1 MASEYKLA
9 LKATL
14 DTSQVQQELQRLK
27 QSYKV
32 GSEDRNSF
40 SKGVQGTTNMQKL
53 EVQLTRLGQSITGL
67 QRAIEQLS
75 RSQLRN
81 SPNQPASIS
90 NKGSGMP
97 ALTPTKPNW
106 EQWLNSKEYKSF
118 NDKMRRIFESELDDE
133 ERNFMYMRSGAKGID
148 DPFLAHRIISN
159 PELGKGIFGKKFD
172 YAKELFDIQ
181 KADYKLVQQQKNSLA
196 AMSRSRE
203 MASVIGG
210 QLFGGAANIASGL
223 GYTGTANVLGAV
235 GSGFTAGGGAAMA
248 ASMLGA
254 SSAAAGPIGMLVG
267 LASIFSTLYSS
278 ASDAAA
284 AIQKMSEQMNEA
296 FKTLHSNTLNIQR
309 SVQETRHQTNADMLE
324 RTGNIEEARKLAEY
338 WKENSQSLQKQF
350 ADSDP
355 LAEERKI
362 RERGEARKRN
372 IDRAMKEGTASLL
385 DNDLASFLTHL
396 SGGLNVQEN
405 AQKAKNMVDQQTTEQ
420 IADMQRKYAAMQQD
434 ITSAQKQQ
442 TVYQGVVDKLESKQN
457 NELAK
462 LAAESAAKSAAA
474 AAAEVAEVAARQRLN
489 EANNAAIFEYKTKSL
504 LNQTQNFVNGIID
517 NKNLGA
523 LDKFNAIAAELDA
536 ARSQKNSAMNSAFD
550 IARYLKQNEGM
561 IDSTEMQEKQKQQAQ
576 YDKEAAVAEE
586 RIGVLE
592 NALASIQTNTIAPD
606 LSHITSL
613 AQYGFNMGE
622 KDNSVERME
631 KYYTKSIN
639 IQQQIKDKLQEG
651 VKTEAI
657 YN

>member
-27 QSYKV
+27 QSYTV

-40 SKGVQGTTNMQKL
+40 SKGVQGTANMQKL

-90 NKGSGMP
+90 SKGSGMP

-106 EQWLNSKEYKSF
+106 GQWLNSKEYKSF
-118 NDKMRRIFESELDDE
+118 NDKMRRIFESELNDE

-159 PELGKGIFGKKFD
+159 PQLGKQIFGEKFD
-172 YAKELFDIQ
+172 YAKEIFDIQ
-181 KADYKLVQQQKNSLA
+181 KADYKLVQQQDSRLA
-196 AMSRSRE
+196 AMSRNRE
-203 MASVIGG
+203 MASIIGG

-248 ASMLGA
+248 ASILGA
-254 SSAAAGPIGMLVG
+254 NSAAGPIGMLVG

-278 ASDAAA
+278 ASDAAT

-442 TVYQGVVDKLESKQN
+442 AVYQGVVDKLEGQQK

-474 AAAEVAEVAARQRLN
+474 AAEVTARQRLN
-489 EANNAAIFEYKTKSL
+489 EANNAAIFEYKTKSQ

-523 LDKFNAIAAELDA
+523 LDKFNTIAAELDA

-561 IDSTEMQEKQKQQAQ
+561 IGSTEIQAKQKQQAQ
-576 YDKEAAVAEE
+576 YDKEAAAAEE

-631 KYYTKSIN
+631 KYYNKSLN
-639 IQQQIKDKLQEG
+639 LQQQIKDKLQEG
-651 VKTEAI
+651 VKTEAV

>member
-27 QSYKV
+27 QSYTV

-40 SKGVQGTTNMQKL
+40 SKGVQGTANMQKL

-90 NKGSGMP
+90 SKGSGMP

-106 EQWLNSKEYKSF
+106 GQWLNSKEYKSF

-133 ERNFMYMRSGAKGID
+133 ERKFMYMRSGAKGID

-203 MASVIGG
+203 MASIIGG

-248 ASMLGA
+248 ASILGA
-254 SSAAAGPIGMLVG
+254 NSAAGPIGMLVG

-442 TVYQGVVDKLESKQN
+442 TVYQGVVDKLEGQQK

-474 AAAEVAEVAARQRLN
+474 AAEVTARQRLN
-489 EANNAAIFEYKTKSL
+489 EANDAAIFGYKTKSQ
-504 LNQTQNFVNGIID
+504 LNQTQDFVNGIIG
-517 NKNLGA
+517 NKSIGA
-523 LDKFNAIAAELDA
+523 LDKFNTIAAELDA

-561 IDSTEMQEKQKQQAQ
+561 IGSTEIQAKQKQQAQ

-606 LSHITSL
+606 LSHVTSL

-622 KDNSVERME
+622 KDDSVERME

-639 IQQQIKDKLQEG
+639 LQQQIKDKLQEG
-651 VKTEAI
+651 VKTEAV

>member
-27 QSYKV
+27 QSYNV
-32 GSEDRNSF
+32 GSDDRNSF

-81 SPNQPASIS
+81 SPNQPTSIS
-90 NKGSGMP
+90 SKGSGMP

-106 EQWLNSKEYKSF
+106 GQWLNSKEYKSF
-118 NDKMRRIFESELDDE
+118 NDKMRRIFESELDDV

-148 DPFLAHRIISN
+148 DPFLAHKIISN
-159 PELGKGIFGKKFD
+159 PQLGKQIFGKKFD
-172 YAKELFDIQ
+172 YAKEIFDIQ
-181 KADYKLVQQQKNSLA
+181 KADYKLVQQQDNRLA
-196 AMSRSRE
+196 AMSRNRE
-203 MASVIGG
+203 MASIIGG

-248 ASMLGA
+248 ASILGA
-254 SSAAAGPIGMLVG
+254 NSAAGPIGMLVG

-278 ASDAAA
+278 ASDAAT

-324 RTGNIEEARKLAEY
+324 RTGNIEEARKLTEY
-338 WKENSQSLQKQF
+338 WKENLQSLQKQF

-442 TVYQGVVDKLESKQN
+442 AVYQGVVDKLEGQQK

-462 LAAESAAKSAAA
+462 LAAAAA
-474 AAAEVAEVAARQRLN
+474 EAAAEVKARQRLN
-489 EANNAAIFEYKTKSL
+489 EANNAAIFEYKTKSQ

-523 LDKFNAIAAELDA
+523 LDKFNTIAAELDA
-536 ARSQKNSAMNSAFD
+536 ARNQKNSAMNSAFD
-550 IARYLKQNEGM
+550 IVRYLKQNEGM
-561 IDSTEMQEKQKQQAQ
+561 IGSTEIQAKQKQQAQ

-631 KYYTKSIN
+631 KYYNKSLN
-639 IQQQIKDKLQEG
+639 LQQQIKDKLQEG
-651 VKTEAI
+651 VKTEAV

>member
-27 QSYKV
+27 QSYAA
-32 GSEDRNSF
+32 GSDDRNSF

-67 QRAIEQLS
+67 QRAIEQLA

-90 NKGSGMP
+90 SKGSGMP
-97 ALTPTKPNW
+97 ALTPTKPSW

-118 NDKMRRIFESELDDE
+118 NDKMRRIFESELDSE
-133 ERNFMYMRSGAKGID
+133 ERNFMFMRSGAKGID

-172 YAKELFDIQ
+172 YAKEIFDIQ
-181 KADYKLVQQQKNSLA
+181 KADYKLIQQQKNSLA
-196 AMSRSRE
+196 AMSRNRE
-203 MASVIGG
+203 MASIIGG

-223 GYTGTANVLGAV
+223 GYTDTANVLGAV

-248 ASMLGA
+248 ASILGA
-254 SSAAAGPIGMLVG
+254 NSAAGPIGMLVG

-278 ASDAAA
+278 ASDAAT

-396 SGGLNVQEN
+396 SGGLNVKEN

-442 TVYQGVVDKLESKQN
+442 AVYQGVVDKLEGQQK

-462 LAAESAAKSAAA
+462 SAAE
-474 AAAEVAEVAARQRLN
+474 AAAEVTARQRLN
-489 EANNAAIFEYKTKSL
+489 EANDAAIFGYKTKSQ
-504 LNQTQNFVNGIID
+504 LNQTQDFVNSIID

-523 LDKFNAIAAELDA
+523 LDKFNTIAAELDA
-536 ARSQKNSAMNSAFD
+536 ARSQKNSAMNNAFD

-561 IDSTEMQEKQKQQAQ
+561 IDSTEMQAKQKQQAQ
-576 YDKEAAVAEE
+576 YDKEAAVAEA
-586 RIGVLE
+586 RIGILE
-592 NALASIQTNTIAPD
+592 NALTSIQTNTIAPD
-606 LSHITSL
+606 LSHVTSL

-631 KYYTKSIN
+631 KYYNKSLN
-639 IQQQIKDKLQEG
+639 LQQQIKDKLQEG
-651 VKTEAI
+651 VKTEAV

>member
-1 MASEYKLA
+1 MASEYNLA

-27 QSYKV
+27 QSYTV

-90 NKGSGMP
+90 SKGSGMP

-106 EQWLNSKEYKSF
+106 GQWLNSKEYKSF
-118 NDKMRRIFESELDDE
+118 NDKMRRIFESKLDDE
-133 ERNFMYMRSGAKGID
+133 ERKFMYMRSGAKGID

-181 KADYKLVQQQKNSLA
+181 KADYKLVQRQKNSLA

-203 MASVIGG
+203 MASIIGG

-248 ASMLGA
+248 ASILGA
-254 SSAAAGPIGMLVG
+254 NSAAGPIGMLVG

-309 SVQETRHQTNADMLE
+309 AVQETRHQTNADMLE

-442 TVYQGVVDKLESKQN
+442 TVYQGVVDKLEGQQK

-474 AAAEVAEVAARQRLN
+474 AAEVTARQKLN
-489 EANNAAIFEYKTKSL
+489 EANNAAIFEYKTKSQ

-523 LDKFNAIAAELDA
+523 LDKFNTIAAELDA

-561 IDSTEMQEKQKQQAQ
+561 IGSTEIQAKQKQQAQ

-631 KYYTKSIN
+631 KYYNKSLN
-639 IQQQIKDKLQEG
+639 LQQQIKDKLQEG
-651 VKTEAI
+651 VKTEAV

>member
-27 QSYKV
+27 QSYTV
-32 GSEDRNSF
+32 GSDDRNSF
-40 SKGVQGTTNMQKL
+40 SKGVQGTANMQKL

-81 SPNQPASIS
+81 SPNQPTSIS
-90 NKGSGMP
+90 SKGSGMP

-106 EQWLNSKEYKSF
+106 GQWLNSKEYKSF

-148 DPFLAHRIISN
+148 DPFLAHKIISN
-159 PELGKGIFGKKFD
+159 PQLGKGIFGEKFD

-181 KADYKLVQQQKNSLA
+181 KADYKLIQQQKNSLA
-196 AMSRSRE
+196 AMSRNRE
-203 MASVIGG
+203 MASIIGG

-248 ASMLGA
+248 ASILGA
-254 SSAAAGPIGMLVG
+254 NSAAGPIGMLVG

-278 ASDAAA
+278 ASDAAT

-442 TVYQGVVDKLESKQN
+442 AVYQGVVDKLEGQQK

-474 AAAEVAEVAARQRLN
+474 AAEVTARQRLN
-489 EANNAAIFEYKTKSL
+489 EANNAAIFEYKTKSQ

-523 LDKFNAIAAELDA
+523 LDKFNTIAAELDA

-561 IDSTEMQEKQKQQAQ
+561 IGSTEIQAKQKQQAQ

-631 KYYTKSIN
+631 KYYNKSLN
-639 IQQQIKDKLQEG
+639 LQQQIKDKLQEG
-651 VKTEAI
+651 VKTEAV

>member
-27 QSYKV
+27 QSYTV
-32 GSEDRNSF
+32 GSDDRNSF
-40 SKGVQGTTNMQKL
+40 SKGVQGTANMQKL

-75 RSQLRN
+75 RSQPRN
-81 SPNQPASIS
+81 SPNQPTSIS
-90 NKGSGMP
+90 SKGSGMP

-106 EQWLNSKEYKSF
+106 GQWLNSKEYKSF

-133 ERNFMYMRSGAKGID
+133 ERKFMYMRSGAKGID
-148 DPFLAHRIISN
+148 DPFLAHKIISN
-159 PELGKGIFGKKFD
+159 PQLGKQIFGKKFD
-172 YAKELFDIQ
+172 YAKEIFDIQ
-181 KADYKLVQQQKNSLA
+181 KADYKLVQQQDNRLA
-196 AMSRSRE
+196 AMSRNRE
-203 MASVIGG
+203 MASIIGG
-210 QLFGGAANIASGL
+210 QLFGGAASIASGL
-223 GYTGTANVLGAV
+223 GYTDTANVLGAV

-248 ASMLGA
+248 ASILGA
-254 SSAAAGPIGMLVG
+254 NSAAGPIGMLVG

-278 ASDAAA
+278 ASDAAT

-372 IDRAMKEGTASLL
+372 IDRAMKEGTASSL

-442 TVYQGVVDKLESKQN
+442 AVYQGVVDKLEGQQK

-474 AAAEVAEVAARQRLN
+474 VAEVTARQRLN
-489 EANNAAIFEYKTKSL
+489 EANNAAIFEYKTKSQ

-523 LDKFNAIAAELDA
+523 LDKFNTIAAELDA

-561 IDSTEMQEKQKQQAQ
+561 IGSTEIQAKQKQQAQ

-631 KYYTKSIN
+631 KYYNKSLN
-639 IQQQIKDKLQEG
+639 LQQQIKDKLQEG
-651 VKTEAI
+651 VKTEAV

>member
-1 MASEYKLA
+1 MK
-9 LKATL
+9 
-14 DTSQVQQELQRLK
+14 
-27 QSYKV
+27 
-32 GSEDRNSF
+32 
-40 SKGVQGTTNMQKL
+40 
-53 EVQLTRLGQSITGL
+53 
-67 QRAIEQLS
+67 
-75 RSQLRN
+75 
-81 SPNQPASIS
+81 
-90 NKGSGMP
+90 
-97 ALTPTKPNW
+97 
-106 EQWLNSKEYKSF
+106 
-118 NDKMRRIFESELDDE
+118 
-133 ERNFMYMRSGAKGID
+133 
-148 DPFLAHRIISN
+148 
-159 PELGKGIFGKKFD
+159 
-172 YAKELFDIQ
+172 
-181 KADYKLVQQQKNSLA
+181 A
-196 AMSRSRE
+196 AMSQNRE
-203 MASVIGG
+203 IASMIGG

-223 GYTGTANVLGAV
+223 GYTGAADVLGAF
-235 GSGFTAGGGAAMA
+235 GSGFTAGGGAAMT

-254 SSAAAGPIGMLVG
+254 NSAAGPIGMLVG

-442 TVYQGVVDKLESKQN
+442 TVYQGVVDKLEGQQK

-462 LAAESAAKSAAA
+462 LAAESAVKSAK
-474 AAAEVAEVAARQRLN
+474 AAAEVTARQRLN
-489 EANNAAIFEYKTKSL
+489 EANDAAIFGYKTKSQ
-504 LNQTQNFVNGIID
+504 LNQTQDFVNGIIG
-517 NKNLGA
+517 NKSIGA
-523 LDKFNAIAAELDA
+523 LDKFNTIAAELDA

-561 IDSTEMQEKQKQQAQ
+561 IGSTEIQAKQKQQAQ

-631 KYYTKSIN
+631 KYYNKSLN
-639 IQQQIKDKLQEG
+639 LQQQIKDKLQEG
-651 VKTEAI
+651 VKTEAV

>member
-27 QSYKV
+27 QSYTV
-32 GSEDRNSF
+32 GSDDRNSF
-40 SKGVQGTTNMQKL
+40 SKGVQGTANMQKL

-81 SPNQPASIS
+81 SPNQPTSIS
-90 NKGSGMP
+90 SKGSGMP
-97 ALTPTKPNW
+97 VLAPTKPNW

-118 NDKMRRIFESELDDE
+118 NDKMRRIFESKLDDE

-159 PELGKGIFGKKFD
+159 PQLGKGIFGEKFD

-181 KADYKLVQQQKNSLA
+181 KADYKLIQQQKNNLA
-196 AMSRSRE
+196 AMSRNRE
-203 MASVIGG
+203 MASIIGG

-248 ASMLGA
+248 ASILGA
-254 SSAAAGPIGMLVG
+254 NSAAGPIGMLVG

-278 ASDAAA
+278 ASDAAT

-442 TVYQGVVDKLESKQN
+442 TVYQGVVDKLEGQQKDK
-457 NELAK
+457 LAK
-462 LAAESAAKSAAA
+462 LAAESAAESAK
-474 AAAEVAEVAARQRLN
+474 AAAEVTAHQRLN
-489 EANNAAIFEYKTKSL
+489 EANDDAIFGYKTKSQ
-504 LNQTQNFVNGIID
+504 LNQTQDFVNGIIG
-517 NKNLGA
+517 NKSIGA
-523 LDKFNAIAAELDA
+523 LDKFNTIAAELDA

-561 IDSTEMQEKQKQQAQ
+561 IGSTEIQAKQKQQAQ
-576 YDKEAAVAEE
+576 YDKEAEVAEE
-586 RIGVLE
+586 RIGILE

-631 KYYTKSIN
+631 KYYNKSLN
-639 IQQQIKDKLQEG
+639 LQQQIKDKLQEG
-651 VKTEAI
+651 VKTEAV

>member
-27 QSYKV
+27 QSYTV

-67 QRAIEQLS
+67 QRAIEQLA

-90 NKGSGMP
+90 SKGSGMP

-106 EQWLNSKEYKSF
+106 GQWLNSKEYKSF

-159 PELGKGIFGKKFD
+159 PELGKQIFGKKFD
-172 YAKELFDIQ
+172 YAKEIFDIQ
-181 KADYKLVQQQKNSLA
+181 KADYKLVQQQDNRLA
-196 AMSRSRE
+196 AMSRNRE
-203 MASVIGG
+203 MASIIGG
-210 QLFGGAANIASGL
+210 QLFGGAANIASDL

-248 ASMLGA
+248 ASILGA
-254 SSAAAGPIGMLVG
+254 NSAAGPIGMLVG

-278 ASDAAA
+278 ASDAAT

-396 SGGLNVQEN
+396 SGGLNVKEN

-442 TVYQGVVDKLESKQN
+442 AVYQGVVDKLEGQQK

-462 LAAESAAKSAAA
+462 LTAESAAKAAA
-474 AAAEVAEVAARQRLN
+474 AAAEVKARQRLN
-489 EANNAAIFEYKTKSL
+489 EANNAAIFEYKTKSQ

-523 LDKFNAIAAELDA
+523 LDKFNTIAAELDA

-561 IDSTEMQEKQKQQAQ
+561 IGSTEIQAKQKQQAQ

-631 KYYTKSIN
+631 KYYNKSLN
-639 IQQQIKDKLQEG
+639 LQQQIKDKLQEG
-651 VKTEAI
+651 VKTEAV

>member
-27 QSYKV
+27 QSYTV
-32 GSEDRNSF
+32 GSDDRNSF
-40 SKGVQGTTNMQKL
+40 SKGVQGTANMQKL

-67 QRAIEQLS
+67 QRAIEQLA

-81 SPNQPASIS
+81 SPNQSVSPSS
-90 NKGSGMP
+90 KGSSIP

-118 NDKMRRIFESELDDE
+118 NDKMRRIFESKLDDE

-148 DPFLAHRIISN
+148 DPFLAHKIISN
-159 PELGKGIFGKKFD
+159 PQLGKGIFGEKFD

-181 KADYKLVQQQKNSLA
+181 KADYKLIQQQKNSLA
-196 AMSRSRE
+196 AMSRNRE
-203 MASVIGG
+203 MASIIGG

-248 ASMLGA
+248 ASILGA
-254 SSAAAGPIGMLVG
+254 NSAAGPIGMLVG

-278 ASDAAA
+278 ASDAAT

-338 WKENSQSLQKQF
+338 WKESSQSLQKQF

-442 TVYQGVVDKLESKQN
+442 TVYQGVVDKLEGQQK

-462 LAAESAAKSAAA
+462 LAAESAA
-474 AAAEVAEVAARQRLN
+474 EVTARLSLN
-489 EANNAAIFEYKTKSL
+489 EANNAAIFGYKTKQQ
-504 LNQTQNFVNGIID
+504 LNQTQDFVNGIID

-523 LDKFNAIAAELDA
+523 LDKFNTIAAELDA
-536 ARSQKNSAMNSAFD
+536 ARNQKSSAMNSAFD

-561 IDSTEMQEKQKQQAQ
+561 IDSTEMQAKQKQQAQ
-576 YDKEAAVAEE
+576 YDKEAAVAEA

-631 KYYTKSIN
+631 KYYNKSLN
-639 IQQQIKDKLQEG
+639 LQQQIKDKLQEG
-651 VKTEAI
+651 VKTEAV

>member
-81 SPNQPASIS
+81 SPNQPTSIS
-90 NKGSGMP
+90 SKGSGMP

-118 NDKMRRIFESELDDE
+118 NDKMRRIFESELDDQ
-133 ERNFMYMRSGAKGID
+133 ERNFMYMRSGASGID

-159 PELGKGIFGKKFD
+159 PQLGKRIFGKKFD
-172 YAKELFDIQ
+172 YAKEIFDIQ
-181 KADYKLVQQQKNSLA
+181 KADYKLVQQQNSRLA

-203 MASVIGG
+203 MASMIGG

-248 ASMLGA
+248 ATMLGA
-254 SSAAAGPIGMLVG
+254 NSAAAGPIGMLVG

-420 IADMQRKYAAMQQD
+420 ITDMQRKYAAMQQD

-442 TVYQGVVDKLESKQN
+442 TVYQGVVDKLEGQQK

-462 LAAESAAKSAAA
+462 LAAESAAESAK
-474 AAAEVAEVAARQRLN
+474 AAAEVTARQRLN
-489 EANNAAIFEYKTKSL
+489 EANDAAIFGYKTKSQ
-504 LNQTQNFVNGIID
+504 LNQTQDFVNGIIG
-517 NKNLGA
+517 NKSIGA
-523 LDKFNAIAAELDA
+523 LDKFNTIAAELDA

-561 IDSTEMQEKQKQQAQ
+561 IGSTEIQAKQKQQAQ

-592 NALASIQTNTIAPD
+592 NALVSIQTNTIAPD
-606 LSHITSL
+606 LSHVTSL

-622 KDNSVERME
+622 KDDSVERME
-631 KYYTKSIN
+631 KYYNKSLN
-639 IQQQIKDKLQEG
+639 LQQQIKDKLQEG
-651 VKTEAI
+651 VKTEAV

>member
-14 DTSQVQQELQRLK
+14 DTSQVQQELKRLK
-27 QSYKV
+27 QSYTS
-32 GSEDRNSF
+32 GSDDGNSF

-81 SPNQPASIS
+81 SPNQPTSIS
-90 NKGSGMP
+90 SKGSGMP

-106 EQWLNSKEYKSF
+106 GQWLNSKEYKSF

-159 PELGKGIFGKKFD
+159 PQLGKQIFGKKFD
-172 YAKELFDIQ
+172 YAKEIFDIQ
-181 KADYKLVQQQKNSLA
+181 KADYKLVQQQDNRLA
-196 AMSRSRE
+196 AMSRNRE
-203 MASVIGG
+203 MASIIGG
-210 QLFGGAANIASGL
+210 QLFGGAANIASDL

-248 ASMLGA
+248 ASILGA
-254 SSAAAGPIGMLVG
+254 NSAAGPIGMLVG

-278 ASDAAA
+278 ASDAAT

-396 SGGLNVQEN
+396 SGGLNVKEN

-442 TVYQGVVDKLESKQN
+442 AVYQGVVDKLEGQQK

-474 AAAEVAEVAARQRLN
+474 AAEVTARQRLN
-489 EANNAAIFEYKTKSL
+489 EANNAAIFEYKTKSQ

-523 LDKFNAIAAELDA
+523 LDKFNTIAAELDA

-561 IDSTEMQEKQKQQAQ
+561 IGSTEIQTKQKQQAQ

-631 KYYTKSIN
+631 KYYNKSLN
-639 IQQQIKDKLQEG
+639 LQQQIKDKLQEG
-651 VKTEAI
+651 VKTEAV

>member
-32 GSEDRNSF
+32 GSDDRNSF
-40 SKGVQGTTNMQKL
+40 SKGVQGTANMQKL

-67 QRAIEQLS
+67 QRAIEQLA

-81 SPNQPASIS
+81 SPNQSVSPSS
-90 NKGSGMP
+90 KGSSIP

-159 PELGKGIFGKKFD
+159 PELGKELFGKKFD

-196 AMSRSRE
+196 AMSRNRE
-203 MASVIGG
+203 MASIIGG

-248 ASMLGA
+248 ASILGA
-254 SSAAAGPIGMLVG
+254 NSAAGPIGMLVG

-442 TVYQGVVDKLESKQN
+442 TVYQGVVDKLEGQQK

-462 LAAESAAKSAAA
+462 LAAESAAKAAK
-474 AAAEVAEVAARQRLN
+474 AAAEAAARQRLN
-489 EANNAAIFEYKTKSL
+489 EANDDAIFGYKTKSQ
-504 LNQTQNFVNGIID
+504 LNQTQDFVNGIIG
-517 NKNLGA
+517 NKSIGA
-523 LDKFNAIAAELDA
+523 LDKFNTIAAELDA

-561 IDSTEMQEKQKQQAQ
+561 IGSTEIQAKQKQQAQ

-586 RIGVLE
+586 RINVLE

-631 KYYTKSIN
+631 KYYNKSLN
-639 IQQQIKDKLQEG
+639 LQQQIKDKLQEG
-651 VKTEAI
+651 VKTEAV

>member
-32 GSEDRNSF
+32 GSDDRNSF

-67 QRAIEQLS
+67 QRAIEQLA

-118 NDKMRRIFESELDDE
+118 NDKIRRIFESTLDSE
-133 ERNFMYMRSGAKGID
+133 ERNFMYMRSGASGID
-148 DPFLAHRIISN
+148 DPFLAHKIISN
-159 PELGKGIFGKKFD
+159 PKLGKGIFGEDFD

-181 KADYKLVQQQKNSLA
+181 KADYKIIQQQKNRLA
-196 AMSRSRE
+196 AMRQNRE
-203 MASVIGG
+203 IASMIGG
-210 QLFGGAANIASGL
+210 QLFGGAANIASSL

-235 GSGFTAGGGAAMA
+235 GSGFTAGGGVAMT

-254 SSAAAGPIGMLVG
+254 GAAAGPIGIVVG
-267 LASIFSTLYSS
+267 LA
-278 ASDAAA
+278 AAA
-284 AIQKMSEQMNEA
+284 GSVVSALKQLEESAKKTAEQQEKVAEA
-296 FKTLHSNTLNIQR
+296 LKESARSQYVLRYGAWQQIRADQVRKENNLTVAQERESYFKEQLEKARR
-309 SVQETRHQTNADMLE
+309 SYFGLQNPEDFERKTR
-324 RTGNIEEARKLAEY
+324 EEAAKKKAEKVNRTIIATPGTAGGGSY
-338 WKENSQSLQKQF
+338 SYTTV
-350 ADSDP
+350 SDKYS
-355 LAEERKI
+355 AEEKQKI
-362 RERGEARKRN
+362 DEAANKA
-372 IDRAMKEGTASLL
+372 IEAQQKK
-385 DNDLASFLTHL
+385 
-396 SGGLNVQEN
+396 VQ
-405 AQKAKNMVDQQTTEQ
+405 
-420 IADMQRKYAAMQQD
+420 
-434 ITSAQKQQ
+434 
-442 TVYQGVVDKLESKQN
+442 
-457 NELAK
+457 
-462 LAAESAAKSAAA
+462 AAK
-474 AAAEVAEVAARQRLN
+474 R
-489 EANNAAIFEYKTKSL
+489 
-504 LNQTQNFVNGIID
+504 
-517 NKNLGA
+517 
-523 LDKFNAIAAELDA
+523 ELDA
-536 ARSQKNSAMNSAFD
+536 AQQNYNLWKDVADYLKNSKDEAAKAERDSKNAEYAKRRQLREGALFASEAYIQSDRIRSTQIMAMDIMNNKQSGPLEKFNKIAEELDRLRSDRKSLVEKAYGINKD
-550 IARYLKQNEGM
+550 IANGERDSNELADMIKRRDALLKDASF
-561 IDSTEMQEKQKQQAQ
+561 I
-576 YDKEAAVAEE
+576 AE
-586 RIGVLE
+586 RAGILE
-592 NALASIQTNTIAPD
+592 NALGSISTGTLAPD

-651 VKTEAI
+651 VKTEAV

>member
-27 QSYKV
+27 QSYTV

-67 QRAIEQLS
+67 QRAIEQLA

-81 SPNQPASIS
+81 SQNQSASIS
-90 NKGSGMP
+90 SKGSGMP

-106 EQWLNSKEYKSF
+106 GQWLNSKEYKSF

-159 PELGKGIFGKKFD
+159 PQLGKQIFGKKFD
-172 YAKELFDIQ
+172 YAKEIFDIQ
-181 KADYKLVQQQKNSLA
+181 KADYKLVQQQDSRLA
-196 AMSRSRE
+196 AMSRNRE
-203 MASVIGG
+203 MASIIGG

-248 ASMLGA
+248 ASILGA
-254 SSAAAGPIGMLVG
+254 NSAAGPIGMLVG

-278 ASDAAA
+278 ASDAAT

-355 LAEERKI
+355 LAEELKI

-396 SGGLNVQEN
+396 SGGLNVKEN

-442 TVYQGVVDKLESKQN
+442 AVYQGVVDKLEGQQK

-474 AAAEVAEVAARQRLN
+474 AAEVTARQRLN
-489 EANNAAIFEYKTKSL
+489 EANNAAIFEYKTKSQ

-523 LDKFNAIAAELDA
+523 LDKFNTIAAELDA

-561 IDSTEMQEKQKQQAQ
+561 IGSTEIQAKQKQQAQ

-631 KYYTKSIN
+631 KYYNKSLN
-639 IQQQIKDKLQEG
+639 LQQQIKDKLQEG
-651 VKTEAI
+651 VKTEAV

>member
-27 QSYKV
+27 QSYTV

-40 SKGVQGTTNMQKL
+40 SKGVQGTANMQKL

-81 SPNQPASIS
+81 SPNQPTSIS
-90 NKGSGMP
+90 SKGSGMP

-106 EQWLNSKEYKSF
+106 GQWLNSKEYKSF

-159 PELGKGIFGKKFD
+159 PQLGKQIFGKKFD
-172 YAKELFDIQ
+172 YAKEIFDIQ
-181 KADYKLVQQQKNSLA
+181 KADYKLVQQQDSRLA
-196 AMSRSRE
+196 AMSRNRE
-203 MASVIGG
+203 MASIIGG

-248 ASMLGA
+248 ASILGA
-254 SSAAAGPIGMLVG
+254 NSAAGPIGMLVG

-278 ASDAAA
+278 ASDAAT

-338 WKENSQSLQKQF
+338 WKENLQSLQKQF

-442 TVYQGVVDKLESKQN
+442 AVYQGVVDKLEGQQK

-474 AAAEVAEVAARQRLN
+474 AAEVTARQRLN
-489 EANNAAIFEYKTKSL
+489 EANNAAIFEYKTKSQ

-523 LDKFNAIAAELDA
+523 LDKFNIIAAELDA
-536 ARSQKNSAMNSAFD
+536 ARSYKNSAMNSAFD

-561 IDSTEMQEKQKQQAQ
+561 IGSTEIQAKQKQQAQ

-631 KYYTKSIN
+631 KYYNKSLN
-639 IQQQIKDKLQEG
+639 LQQQIKDKLQEG
-651 VKTEAI
+651 VKTEAV

>member
-1 MASEYKLA
+1 MASEYNLA

-14 DTSQVQQELQRLK
+14 DTSQVQQEVQRLK
-27 QSYKV
+27 QSYAV
-32 GSEDRNSF
+32 GSEGGNSF
-40 SKGVQGTTNMQKL
+40 SKGVQGKTNMQKL

-81 SPNQPASIS
+81 SPNQPTSIS
-90 NKGSGMP
+90 SKGSGMP

-148 DPFLAHRIISN
+148 DPFLAHKIISN

-203 MASVIGG
+203 MASIIGG

-248 ASMLGA
+248 ASILGA
-254 SSAAAGPIGMLVG
+254 NSAAGPIGMLVG

-442 TVYQGVVDKLESKQN
+442 TVYQGVVDKLEGQQK

-462 LAAESAAKSAAA
+462 LAAESAVESAK
-474 AAAEVAEVAARQRLN
+474 AAAEVTARQRLN
-489 EANNAAIFEYKTKSL
+489 EANDAAIFGYKTKSQ
-504 LNQTQNFVNGIID
+504 LNQTQDFVNGIIG
-517 NKNLGA
+517 NKSIGA
-523 LDKFNAIAAELDA
+523 LDKFNTIAAELDA

-561 IDSTEMQEKQKQQAQ
+561 IGSTEIQAKQKQQAQ

-622 KDNSVERME
+622 KDDSVERME
-631 KYYTKSIN
+631 KYYNKSLN
-639 IQQQIKDKLQEG
+639 LQQQIKDKLQEG
-651 VKTEAI
+651 VKTEAV

>member
-1 MASEYKLA
+1 MASEYNLA

-27 QSYKV
+27 QSYTV
-32 GSEDRNSF
+32 GSEGGNSF
-40 SKGVQGTTNMQKL
+40 SKGVPGTAHMQKL
-53 EVQLTRLGQSITGL
+53 EVQLTKLNSAITGL
-67 QRAIEQLS
+67 QRAIEQLA
-75 RSQLRN
+75 RQQGQKNSQAAPGN
-81 SPNQPASIS
+81 VAKN
-90 NKGSGMP
+90 SGMP
-97 ALTPTKPNW
+97 PVALSNNRDRDTILKNLKRRLGPDFD
-106 EQWLNSKEYKSF
+106 F
-118 NDKMRRIFESELDDE
+118 NKFK
-133 ERNFMYMRSGAKGID
+133 AQKGIEGT
-148 DPFLAHRIISN
+148 
-159 PELGKGIFGKKFD
+159 PERAQFTKAFGQ
-172 YAKELFDIQ
+172 AI
-181 KADYKLVQQQKNSLA
+181 ADTMKSVPERVKMQQAQMRQN
-196 AMSRSRE
+196 RE
-203 MASVIGG
+203 IASMIGG
-210 QLFGGAANIASGL
+210 QLFGGAANIASSL

-235 GSGFTAGGGAAMA
+235 GSGFTAGGGAAMT

-254 SSAAAGPIGMLVG
+254 NSAAGPIGMLVG

-372 IDRAMKEGTASLL
+372 VDRAMKEGAASLL

-405 AQKAKNMVDQQTTEQ
+405 AQKAKNMVDQQTAEQ
-420 IADMQRKYAAMQQD
+420 IADMQRKYAAMQQEM
-434 ITSAQKQQ
+434 TSAQKMQA
-442 TVYQGVVDKLESKQN
+442 VYQGVVDKLEGKQN

-462 LAAESAAKSAAA
+462 S
-474 AAAEVAEVAARQRLN
+474 AAEVTARLRLN
-489 EANNAAIFEYKTKSL
+489 EANDAAIFGYKTKSQ
-504 LNQTQNFVNGIID
+504 LNQTQDFVNGIID
-517 NKNLGA
+517 NKSIGA
-523 LDKFNAIAAELDA
+523 LDKFNTIAAELDA

-561 IDSTEMQEKQKQQAQ
+561 IDSTEMQAKQKQQAQ
-576 YDKEAAVAEE
+576 YDKEAAVAEA

-606 LSHITSL
+606 LSHVTSL

-631 KYYTKSIN
+631 KYYNKSLN
-639 IQQQIKDKLQEG
+639 LQQQIKDKLQEG
-651 VKTEAI
+651 VKTEAV

>member
-1 MASEYKLA
+1 MASEYNLA

-32 GSEDRNSF
+32 GSEDGNSF

-75 RSQLRN
+75 RSQNRTATPVN
-81 SPNQPASIS
+81 SRQVVNGQGSLPVATNNQYN
-90 NKGSGMP
+90 NKIVNAWLKSSEYEEFRHEVARLMMTDKFSDRDRKHAQLTYGSV
-97 ALTPTKPNW
+97 
-106 EQWLNSKEYKSF
+106 
-118 NDKMRRIFESELDDE
+118 
-133 ERNFMYMRSGAKGID
+133 D
-148 DPFLAHRIISN
+148 DPLFAHRVFT
-159 PELGKGIFGKKFD
+159 ECEFKGKFGSEWYKQKIKD
-172 YAKELFDIQ
+172 YANKTLEG
-181 KADYKLVQQQKNSLA
+181 SLA
-196 AMSRSRE
+196 AKEMKAAMSQNRE
-203 MASVIGG
+203 IASMIGG
-210 QLFGGAANIASGL
+210 QLFGGAANIARSL
-223 GYTGTANVLGAV
+223 GYTDTSNVLGAV
-235 GSGFTAGGGAAMA
+235 GSGFTAGGGAAMT

-267 LASIFSTLYSS
+267 LASVFSSLYNS
-278 ASDAAA
+278 ASEASA

-372 IDRAMKEGTASLL
+372 VDIAMKEGTASLL

-396 SGGLNVQEN
+396 SGGLNVKEN

-442 TVYQGVVDKLESKQN
+442 VLYQGVVDKLEGKQN

-462 LAAESAAKSAAA
+462 LAAESAA
-474 AAAEVAEVAARQRLN
+474 EVTARLRLN
-489 EANNAAIFEYKTKSL
+489 EANNAAIFGYKTKQQ
-504 LNQTQNFVNGIID
+504 LNQTQDFVNGIID

-523 LDKFNAIAAELDA
+523 LDKFNTIAAELDA
-536 ARSQKNSAMNSAFD
+536 ARNQKSSAMNSAFD

-561 IDSTEMQEKQKQQAQ
+561 IDSTEMQAKQKQQAQ
-576 YDKEAAVAEE
+576 YDKEAAVAEA

-606 LSHITSL
+606 LSHVTSL

-631 KYYTKSIN
+631 KYYNKSLN
-639 IQQQIKDKLQEG
+639 LQQQIKDKLQEG
-651 VKTEAI
+651 VKTEAV

>member
-1 MASEYKLA
+1 MASEYNLA

-32 GSEDRNSF
+32 GSEDGNSF
-40 SKGVQGTTNMQKL
+40 SKGVPGAAHMQKL

-67 QRAIEQLS
+67 QRAIEQLA
-75 RSQLRN
+75 RSQNRTATPVN
-81 SPNQPASIS
+81 SRQVVNGQGSLPVATNNQYN
-90 NKGSGMP
+90 NKIVNAWLKSSEYEEFRREVARGLMTDKFSDKDRKSAQLKYGSV
-97 ALTPTKPNW
+97 
-106 EQWLNSKEYKSF
+106 
-118 NDKMRRIFESELDDE
+118 
-133 ERNFMYMRSGAKGID
+133 D
-148 DPFLAHRIISN
+148 DPLFAHRVFT
-159 PELGKGIFGKKFD
+159 ECEFKGKFGQEWYKQKIKD
-172 YAKELFDIQ
+172 YANNTLEG
-181 KADYKLVQQQKNSLA
+181 SLA
-196 AMSRSRE
+196 AKEMKAAMSQNRE
-203 MASVIGG
+203 IASMIGG
-210 QLFGGAANIASGL
+210 QLFGGAANIARGL
-223 GYTGTANVLGAV
+223 GYTGAADVLDAFG
-235 GSGFTAGGGAAMA
+235 GGFTAGGGAAMTT
-248 ASMLGA
+248 SMLGA
-254 SSAAAGPIGMLVG
+254 SSAAGPIGMLVG
-267 LASIFSTLYSS
+267 LATVFSSLYNS
-278 ASDAAA
+278 ASEASA

-309 SVQETRHQTNADMLE
+309 SAQETRHQTNADMLE

-372 IDRAMKEGTASLL
+372 VDRAMKEEDSSWL
-385 DNDLASFLTHL
+385 DSDIASFLTHIG
-396 SGGLNVQEN
+396 GGLNIKEY
-405 AQKAKNMVDQQTTEQ
+405 AQKAKNEVDRQTAEQ

-442 TVYQGVVDKLESKQN
+442 AVYQGVVDKLESKQN

-462 LAAESAAKSAAA
+462 LAAESAA
-474 AAAEVAEVAARQRLN
+474 EVTARLRLN
-489 EANNAAIFEYKTKSL
+489 EANNAAIFGYKTKSQ
-504 LNQTQNFVNGIID
+504 LNQTQDFVNGIID

-523 LDKFNAIAAELDA
+523 LDKFNTIAAELDA
-536 ARSQKNSAMNSAFD
+536 ARNQKNSAMNSAFD

-561 IDSTEMQEKQKQQAQ
+561 IDSTEIQAKQKQQAQ
-576 YDKEAAVAEE
+576 YDKEAAVAEA

-592 NALASIQTNTIAPD
+592 NALASIQTNAIAPD

-631 KYYTKSIN
+631 KYYNKSLN
-639 IQQQIKDKLQEG
+639 LQQQIKDKLQEG
-651 VKTEAI
+651 VKTEAV

>member
-1 MASEYKLA
+1 MASEYNLA

-27 QSYKV
+27 NAYTAS
-32 GSEDRNSF
+32 SEDGNSF
-40 SKGVQGTTNMQKL
+40 SKGAPGAAHMQKI
-53 EVQLTRLGQSITGL
+53 EVQLTKLNSAITGL
-67 QRAIEQLS
+67 QRAIEQLARQQGQQNKKAGPS
-75 RSQLRN
+75 NVSKNPNLPVALPNNNDRDTILKNLRQRLG
-81 SPNQPASIS
+81 PDFDF
-90 NKGSGMP
+90 NKLK
-97 ALTPTKPNW
+97 AK
-106 EQWLNSKEYKSF
+106 
-118 NDKMRRIFESELDDE
+118 
-133 ERNFMYMRSGAKGID
+133 KGIEGT
-148 DPFLAHRIISN
+148 
-159 PELGKGIFGKKFD
+159 PERTQFTKAFGQAIADTMKSIPER
-172 YAKELFDIQ
+172 ELMRQ
-181 KADYKLVQQQKNSLA
+181 AQMRQN
-196 AMSRSRE
+196 RE
-203 MASVIGG
+203 IASMIGG
-210 QLFGGAANIASGL
+210 QLFGGAANIASSL
-223 GYTGTANVLGAV
+223 GYTGTANVLDAV

-254 SSAAAGPIGMLVG
+254 NSAAGPIGMLVG

-309 SVQETRHQTNADMLE
+309 SVQDTRHQTNADMLE

-350 ADSDP
+350 ANSDP
-355 LAEERKI
+355 LAEERRI

-372 IDRAMKEGTASLL
+372 VDKAMQERDVSWL

-405 AQKAKNMVDQQTTEQ
+405 AQKAKNMVDQQTAEQ

-434 ITSAQKQQ
+434 MTSAQKQQ
-442 TVYQGVVDKLESKQN
+442 AVYQGVVDKLEGQQK
-457 NELAK
+457 NEI
-462 LAAESAAKSAAA
+462 AKSAA
-474 AAAEVAEVAARQRLN
+474 EVATRLRMN
-489 EANNAAIFEYKTKSL
+489 EANDAAIFGYKTKSQ
-504 LNQTQNFVNGIID
+504 LNQTQDFVNGIID

-523 LDKFNAIAAELDA
+523 LDKFNTIAAELDA
-536 ARSQKNSAMNSAFD
+536 ARNQKNSAMNSAFD
-550 IARYLKQNEGM
+550 IAKYLKQNEGK
-561 IDSTEMQEKQKQQAQ
+561 IDSTEMQAKQKQQAK
-576 YDKEAAVAEE
+576 YDKEAAVAEA

-592 NALASIQTNTIAPD
+592 NALASIQSNVLAPD
-606 LSHITSL
+606 LSHVTSL

-631 KYYTKSIN
+631 KYYNKSLN
-639 IQQQIKDKLQEG
+639 LQQQIKDKLQEG
-651 VKTEAI
+651 VKTEAV

>member
-1 MASEYKLA
+1 MASEYNLA

-27 QSYKV
+27 QSYRV
-32 GSEDRNSF
+32 GSDDRNSF

-90 NKGSGMP
+90 SKGSGMP

-106 EQWLNSKEYKSF
+106 GQWLNSKEYKSF

-148 DPFLAHRIISN
+148 DPFLAHKIISN

-203 MASVIGG
+203 MASIIGG

-248 ASMLGA
+248 ASILGA
-254 SSAAAGPIGMLVG
+254 NSAAGPIGMLVG

-385 DNDLASFLTHL
+385 DNDLANFLTHL

-442 TVYQGVVDKLESKQN
+442 TVYQGVVDKLEGQQK

-462 LAAESAAKSAAA
+462 LAAESAAESAK
-474 AAAEVAEVAARQRLN
+474 AAAEVTARQRLN
-489 EANNAAIFEYKTKSL
+489 EANDAAIFGYKTKSQ
-504 LNQTQNFVNGIID
+504 LNQTQDFVNGIIG
-517 NKNLGA
+517 NKSIGA
-523 LDKFNAIAAELDA
+523 LDKFNTIAAELDA

-561 IDSTEMQEKQKQQAQ
+561 IGSTEIQAKQKQQAQ

-631 KYYTKSIN
+631 KYYNKSLN
-639 IQQQIKDKLQEG
+639 LQQQIKDKLQEG
-651 VKTEAI
+651 VKTEAV

>member
-27 QSYKV
+27 QSYTV

-40 SKGVQGTTNMQKL
+40 SKGVQGTANMQKL

-81 SPNQPASIS
+81 SPNQPTSIS
-90 NKGSGMP
+90 SKGSGMP

-106 EQWLNSKEYKSF
+106 GQWLNSKEYKSF

-159 PELGKGIFGKKFD
+159 PQLGKQIFGKKFD
-172 YAKELFDIQ
+172 YAKEIFDIQ
-181 KADYKLVQQQKNSLA
+181 KADYKLVQQQDSRLA
-196 AMSRSRE
+196 AMSRNRE
-203 MASVIGG
+203 MASIIGG

-248 ASMLGA
+248 ASILGA
-254 SSAAAGPIGMLVG
+254 NSAAGPIGMLVG

-278 ASDAAA
+278 ASDAAT

-296 FKTLHSNTLNIQR
+296 FKTLHSNTLNVQR

-362 RERGEARKRN
+362 RDRGEARKRN

-442 TVYQGVVDKLESKQN
+442 AVYQGVVDKLEGQQK

-462 LAAESAAKSAAA
+462 LAAESAA
-474 AAAEVAEVAARQRLN
+474 EVTARLRLN
-489 EANNAAIFEYKTKSL
+489 EANNAAIFGYKTKQQ
-504 LNQTQNFVNGIID
+504 LNQTQDFVNGIID

-523 LDKFNAIAAELDA
+523 LDKFNTIAAELDA

-561 IDSTEMQEKQKQQAQ
+561 IDSTEMQAKQKQQAQ
-576 YDKEAAVAEE
+576 YDKEAAVAEA

-606 LSHITSL
+606 LSHVTSL

-639 IQQQIKDKLQEG
+639 LQQQIKDKLQEG
-651 VKTEAI
+651 VKTEAV